1 MDEQTPIVKKK
12 DSLLKRIWIFIIKL
26 HLWFFAITI
35 FLVFLYNFINPP
47 ITTLMIQRK
56 LVRGYPVKMVKF
68 VPLKKIPRKTY
79 SMLVNLEDSNFSKHW
94 GFEIDQIK
102 HAYKVNQRRHKI
114 KLGGSTISNQLAR
127 TLFLTTNRNY
137 FRKYLEFWITL
148 EIELLMPK
156 HRILE
161 LYLNYIEWGKGI
173 FGIEQA
179 SLHYYGKS
187 VTKLN
192 REQSI
197 RLVTI
202 VPNPIKY
209 NVKNFSGN
217 RILRHRY
224 SILETYY

>member
-1 MDEQTPIVKKK
+1 MKKQS
-12 DSLLKRIWIFIIKL
+12 SLFRRIWLFIIKL
-26 HLWFFAITI
+26 HLWFLGII
-35 FLVFLYNFINPP
+35 FVLILFYNFINPP
-47 ITTLMIQRK
+47 FTVLMIQRK

-68 VPLKKIPRKTY
+68 IPIERIPRRTY
-79 SMLVNLEDSNFSKHW
+79 SMLVNLEDGNFSKHW
-94 GFEIDQIK
+94 GFEVNQIM

-114 KLGGSTISNQLAR
+114 RLGGSTITNQLAR
-127 TLFLTTNRNY
+127 TLFLTTDRNY
-137 FRKYLEFWITL
+137 FRKYLEVWISL
-148 EIELLMPK
+148 ELELLMPK

-179 SLHYYGKS
+179 SQHYYGKS

-209 NVKNFSGN
+209 NVKNFQRN
-217 RILRHRY
+217 RIMRHRY
-224 SILETYY
+224 AILEAYY

>member
-1 MDEQTPIVKKK
+1 MMQESSLKKK
-12 DSLLKRIWIFIIKL
+12 ESFLKRLWIFIIKL
-26 HLWFFAITI
+26 HLWFFGII
-35 FLVFLYNFINPP
+35 FVLILAYNFINPP

-56 LVRGYPVKMVKF
+56 IIRGYPVKMVKF
-68 VPLKKIPRKTY
+68 VPLEKIPKKTY
-79 SMLVNLEDSNFSKHW
+79 SMLVNLEDGHFSKHW
-94 GFEIDQIK
+94 GFEIEQIK
-102 HAYKVNQRRHKI
+102 HAYKVNMRRHKI
-114 KLGGSTISNQLAR
+114 RLGGSTITNQVAR
-127 TLFLTTNRNY
+127 TLFLTTDRNY
-137 FRKYLEFWITL
+137 FRKYLEFWISL
-148 EIELLMPK
+148 ELELLMPK

-209 NVKNFSGN
+209 NVKNFSKN
-217 RILRHRY
+217 RIMRHRY
-224 SILETYY
+224 AILEAYY